1 VKLASRVK
9 FFGLILP
16 IIGLLIFLSLQ
27 LPVPAQPS
35 PEEISSSNPNP
46 RTTVTTWPE
55 AGVDPRSASQTL
67 PTPKTKTITD
77 TSAGPTPIAVT
88 GLDRVVLPTPTE
100 ANVPESTV
108 GQAVAD
114 LPVPTTPAIRPSGQV
129 NALPALD
136 DFIQQVADGQM
147 DVLRGVYVAGVM
159 ALRIVEQPDGDVAF
173 ISEEDGTATHFQSA
187 AVYGVVGLLAHNFL
201 SGALFH
207 DLTLDQEVTLIYDDG
222 RLENY
227 RISRIADF
235 ERLTI
240 SDLQSD
246 FRSLATDQISTVED
260 VFFDFY
266 GGEPHLTLQ
275 TCIEKDGIWNWG
287 VRFIVAEPID

>member
-1 VKLASRVK
+1 VKFASPVK

-16 IIGLLIFLSLQ
+16 VIGLFIFLSLQ
-27 LPVPAQPS
+27 LPVPAQS
-35 PEEISSSNPNP
+35 SQIEISSPNPNP
-46 RTTVTTWPE
+46 QTTSITRPE
-55 AGVDPRSASQTL
+55 TGANLQSASQTL
-67 PTPKTKTITD
+67 PTPKTESITD

-88 GLDRVVLPTPTE
+88 GADRVVVPTPTE
-100 ANVPESTV
+100 MSIPKPSVYRAT
-108 GQAVAD
+108 AD
-114 LPVPTTPAIRPSGQV
+114 LPVLTAPAIDASGQV
-129 NALPALD
+129 NPLPALD
-136 DFIQQVADGQM
+136 ELIQKVTDGQTEA
-147 DVLRGVYVAGVM
+147 LRGVYATGVM
-159 ALRIVEQPDGDVAF
+159 ALRIVQQPDGDVAF

-187 AVYGVVGLLAHNFL
+187 AVYGIVGLLAHNFL
-201 SGALFH
+201 SGAFFH
-207 DLTLDQEVTLIYDDG
+207 DLTLDQEVTLIYGDG

-235 ERLTI
+235 ERLAI

-246 FRSLATDQISTVED
+246 FRSLATDQIFTVED

-266 GGEPHLTLQ
+266 SGEPHLTLQ